1 METKIY
7 KYIYKNFT
15 DYILQSLF
23 QKEFK
28 GFTIKGFKKNMP
40 HYQSK
45 TPYSSTLK
53 RSIYYYIQQQIP
65 TL

>member
-23 QKEFK
+23 QEEIK
-28 GFTIKGFKKNMP
+28 GFTTENSGVNNINN
-40 HYQSK
+40 
-45 TPYSSTLK
+45 
-53 RSIYYYIQQQIP
+53 I
-65 TL
+65 